1 MSRFSHLLAYF
12 IHWHLKT
19 SSINGP
25 LAYNVKGEASKFL
38 VERIKEE
45 TLLHG
50 DSLVSEG
57 LVLNFDYA
65 QVFS

>member
-1 MSRFSHLLAYF
+1 
-12 IHWHLKT
+12 
-19 SSINGP
+19 
-25 LAYNVKGEASKFL
+25 VKGEASKFL